1 MKKSDFF
8 STSAQAQANEG
19 LDPSAVLNEK
29 NCNTEA
35 VSQVDEINED
45 EDTVSRIDL
54 YKYVATWCFDIAN
67 FRYTYNPPTKEAEI
81 DGILATFRELY
92 AAEPIHTLAVKK
104 DCLRRAYWEIY
115 QSKYVSFE
123 ELEHSLMRRALEL
136 MTRKRFKKM
145 LKEVGQDIDEDE
157 QAWLLGWNIAT
168 HFVLLGSER
177 VKQYCRCRKN
187 NPFQLDRDIDEPF
200 FETKRLFEVIDS
212 SNPWY
217 MESLLR
223 NAEVNRFL
231 EEEEKLNKSWLSS
244 RLI

>member
-8 STSAQAQANEG
+8 STSAQAQANKG

-29 NCNTEA
+29 NCNTET
-35 VSQVDEINED
+35 VNEVDEINED
-45 EDTVSRIDL
+45 EDTVLRMEL
-54 YKYVATWCFDIAN
+54 YEHAATWCYDTAN
-67 FRYTYNPPTKEAEI
+67 FKFIFNPPAVETEI
-81 DGILATFRELY
+81 DGVLAAFRELY
-92 AAEPIHTLAVKK
+92 AAEPIHTIAVKRE
-104 DCLRRAYWEIY
+104 CFRRAYWEVY

-123 ELEHSLMRRALEL
+123 EVEIILMRRALEL
-136 MTRKRFKKM
+136 MTRKRFKRM

-157 QAWLLGWNIAT
+157 QAWLLGWNIAS

-177 VKQYCRCRKN
+177 VNEYCRCRKN

-200 FETKRLFEVIDS
+200 FESKRLYELIDS
-212 SNPWY
+212 SNPYY

-223 NAEVNRFL
+223 YGEINRFI
-231 EEEEKLNKSWLSS
+231 EEENKLNKSWFSS